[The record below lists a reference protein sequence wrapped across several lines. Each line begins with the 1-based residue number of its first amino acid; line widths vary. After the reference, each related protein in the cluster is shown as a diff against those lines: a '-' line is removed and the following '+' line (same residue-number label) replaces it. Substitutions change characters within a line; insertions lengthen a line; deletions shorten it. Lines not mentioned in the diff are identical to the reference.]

1 MQLCALLQKRQL
13 RCHLKR
19 PLPPLQPR
27 RQLQHAGFRL
37 EHALRLPRQVGHIHH
52 PHAMGGQQALGQRLV
67 RTAGQQAPVGSA
79 LLRSVVQLGNVVLAR
94 KEEVAHF
101 FIGHRRVVGHGALAA
116 PVVTQGGQAFERL
129 AMPLVQ

>member
-1 MQLCALLQKRQL
+1 MAHGLKAHAKLLAQAVDVVVVGLGRLQKGGVGQYQRPRKVVGQANACQRAGLVAGQTGASGQALQLGALLQKRQL

-52 PHAMGGQQALGQRLV
+52 PHAMGGQQALG
-67 RTAGQQAPVGSA
+67 
-79 LLRSVVQLGNVVLAR
+79 
-94 KEEVAHF
+94 
-101 FIGHRRVVGHGALAA
+101 
-116 PVVTQGGQAFERL
+116 
-129 AMPLVQ
+129 